1 MQQTPRRRRQNQTTH
16 ATDNVQ
22 QTADDMQ
29 EDASTCE
36 MQQETHSTAAFR
48 VRRAAGSAQ
57 PAACAKHC
65 TRQPVRN
72 TADATQKMQHTTGA
86 AACSNHTRNR
96 HHAGGIETYEMRRT
110 ESGRSSHLQ
119 AAPGFQRSGLITAR
133 KDSEPPKMPPTYVA
147 ARRLPISLACVHRWP
162 TDVDRPKCGIRTRLG
177 AREVHAR
184 MHARWPTRFRSDHA
198 CSMRVASASAARCT
212 ACGCTGRTQVF
223 RREHA

>member
-1 MQQTPRRRRQNQTTH
+1 MTTGNEATRQHATRGMQQTPRRRRQTQTTH

-36 MQQETHSTAAFR
+36 MQHQLHSTAAFR

-72 TADATQKMQHTTGA
+72 TADATHEMQHTTGA

-110 ESGRSSHLQ
+110 ESGRSSHLE
-119 AAPGFQRSGLITAR
+119 AAPGFLRSGLITAR
-133 KDSEPPKMPPTYVA
+133 KEPPRSRCLRRSSPTLTHIVGMRA
-147 ARRLPISLACVHRWP
+147 SLAN
-162 TDVDRPKCGIRTRLG
+162 
-177 AREVHAR
+177 
-184 MHARWPTRFRSDHA
+184 
-198 CSMRVASASAARCT
+198 
-212 ACGCTGRTQVF
+212 
-223 RREHA
+223 

>member
-1 MQQTPRRRRQNQTTH
+1 MRRGKCNQRHAACNRQLPDNMRHAAGNMQRTANMQRATGNMRQTSSNMQRTTPSCNATCSMQHATGNVRHATGILEKTIDSRQQGNEATRQHATRGMQQTPRKRRQNQTTH

-72 TADATQKMQHTTGA
+72 TADATHKMQHTTGA
-86 AACSNHTRNR
+86 AACSKHTRNQ
-96 HHAGGIETYEMRRT
+96 HHAADIETYEMRRT
-110 ESGRSSHLQ
+110 ESGRSLLE
-119 AAPGFQRSGLITAR
+119 AAPAGAAPDFQG
-133 KDSEPPKMPPTYVA
+133 
-147 ARRLPISLACVHRWP
+147 
-162 TDVDRPKCGIRTRLG
+162 
-177 AREVHAR
+177 
-184 MHARWPTRFRSDHA
+184 
-198 CSMRVASASAARCT
+198 
-212 ACGCTGRTQVF
+212 
-223 RREHA
+223 

>member
-1 MQQTPRRRRQNQTTH
+1 VQRNMQHAACNGQRAACNRNFGNAPLTTGNKATRQHATRGMQQTPRRRRQNQTTH

-36 MQQETHSTAAFR
+36 MQRELQSTAAFR

-72 TADATQKMQHTTGA
+72 TADATHKMQHTTGA
-86 AACSNHTRNR
+86 AACSKHTRNR
-96 HHAGGIETYEMRRT
+96 HHAAGIETYEMRRT
-110 ESGRSSHLQ
+110 DSGRLV
-119 AAPGFQRSGLITAR
+119 APRGGAGLSAVWA
-133 KDSEPPKMPPTYVA
+133 DHGPEGLGAPQDASDVA

-162 TDVDRPKCGIRTRLG
+162 TDVRGSTKVWDADSP
-177 AREVHAR
+177 
-184 MHARWPTRFRSDHA
+184 
-198 CSMRVASASAARCT
+198 RCT
-212 ACGCTGRTQVF
+212 
-223 RREHA
+223 